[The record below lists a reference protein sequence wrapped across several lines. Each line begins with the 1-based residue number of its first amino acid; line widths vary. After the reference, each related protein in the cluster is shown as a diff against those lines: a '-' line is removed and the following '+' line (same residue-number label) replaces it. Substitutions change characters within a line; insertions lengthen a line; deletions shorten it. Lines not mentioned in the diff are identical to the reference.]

1 MDDTIHYN
9 PKAQSGWDD
18 ERPDNDPWRDDLARS
33 MELPYAREY
42 MPKPRALG
50 FALAIP
56 ATESD
61 VLACVMYYSKI
72 NRPDRATAAKV
83 AEFIGRPLSTV
94 YRALKR
100 LVDHGLLCREHLE
113 GVRYCKVYRPINE
126 ALELAQ
132 VIGRKV
138 AAGARG
144 VAKAASK
151 GARSVARA
159 VSSGASKVATVAKG
173 GKKPGNGEPERGN
186 VPYRERLNELV
197 AMSLRTPRKQD
208 MGRIEAAWTD
218 ITRDTLPDRVLL
230 AYQSYR
236 KKLVDKDE
244 IMYARSLAGWL
255 EDKNFI
261 RATIAKVVCDNI
273 GEGGRRGPAAKKT
286 FSLANQQR
294 RVEMLAARA
303 GFDQE
308 AALAVAEHRA
318 TWSWLPRAMR
328 QFHAEYVTDISGVLS
343 VVQTGKIDEID
354 LDGLKAALRAEVRV
368 RELFDRTFPN
378 QADLLVPEKPLK
390 PSLYGILDIYA
401 E

>member
-1 MDDTIHYN
+1 MDDTIYYN
-9 PKAQSGWDD
+9 NKEQGGWDD
-18 ERPDNDPWRDDLARS
+18 EGPAPDPWRDDLARS

-61 VLACVMYYSKI
+61 VLACVMYCSKI

-144 VAKAASK
+144 MAKAASK
-151 GARSVARA
+151 GARSVVKA
-159 VSSGASKVATVAKG
+159 VSRGASKVAEVAGG
-173 GKKPGNGEPERGN
+173 GKKPGNGEPERGS
-186 VPYRERLNELV
+186 VPYRERLNELIS
-197 AMSLRTPRKQD
+197 MSLRTPRKQD

-218 ITRDTLPDRVLL
+218 ITRDTLPDRVIL
-230 AYQSYR
+230 AYQTYR

-244 IMYARSLAGWL
+244 IMYARSLASWL

-261 RATIAKVVCDNI
+261 RATLTKVVCDNV
-273 GEGGRRGPAAKKT
+273 GEGGRRGAVTKKT
-286 FSLANQQR
+286 FSLVNQQR
-294 RVEMLAARA
+294 RVEMLSARA
-303 GFDQE
+303 GFDPE
-308 AALAVAEHRA
+308 VALAVAEHRA
-318 TWSWLPRAMR
+318 AWSWLPGVMK
-328 QFHAEYVTDISGVLS
+328 QFHAENVTDISGVLS
-343 VVQTGKIDEID
+343 NIQTGHANDVD
-354 LDGLKAALRAEVRV
+354 LNGLKAALRAEFRV

-390 PSLYGILDIYA
+390 PSLYGILDINA
-401 E
+401 A